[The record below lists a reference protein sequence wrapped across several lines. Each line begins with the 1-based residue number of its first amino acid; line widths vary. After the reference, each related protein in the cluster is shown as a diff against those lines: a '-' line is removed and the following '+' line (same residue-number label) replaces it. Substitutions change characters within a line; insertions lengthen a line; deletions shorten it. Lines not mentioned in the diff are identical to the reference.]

1 MFAHALMH
9 VILFGFM
16 ADSPRPAESWS
27 SRSTLPALLTAD
39 YLVQVCSV
47 SQNEE
52 TPESA
57 NQHKAGRE
65 NWKKGRMGDQDWTAL
80 IRLTPQKLEKQQL

>member
-1 MFAHALMH
+1 MFTHALMH
-9 VILFGFM
+9 VILSGFM

-57 NQHKAGRE
+57 NQHKAERGE
-65 NWKKGRMGDQDWTAL
+65 
-80 IRLTPQKLEKQQL
+80 LEKRQDGRPGLDRPD